1 MTKTFTAKSS
11 TLISASPAAIWDALT
26 NPATIKEYMFGT
38 EVVTDW
44 KVGHPILYRGSWEG
58 KPYEDK
64 GTILKI
70 EPEKTL
76 ISNYWSSFSGLEDKP
91 ENYQTVS
98 YELKPE
104 DGNTRLTITQ
114 DKIPSEEGTKQSEQN
129 WGMVL
134 AGMKK
139 LLEN

>member
-1 MTKTFTAKSS
+1 MTFTAKNS
-11 TLISASPAAIWDALT
+11 TLIIVSPAAVWDALI
-26 NPATIKEYMFGT
+26 NSATIKEYMFGT

-44 KVGHPILYRGSWEG
+44 QVGHPILYRGSWEG

-76 ISNYWSSFSGLEDKP
+76 ICNYWSSFSGLEDKP

-104 DGNTRLTITQ
+104 GGNTRLTITQ
-114 DKIPSEEGTKQSEQN
+114 DNIPSEEGAKQSEQN

-139 LLEN
+139 LLEK